1 MTQSAGAPLD
11 HSFCCVSEIF
21 LIQSGRNLARV
32 GPQPFHELDI
42 PVVMK
47 VARVH
52 SFSRNK
58 FLVPAGIVVICC
70 VERLVQV
77 ADKVK

>member
-58 FLVPAGIVVICC
+58 FLVPAGIVV
-70 VERLVQV
+70 VGGVQRLVQV
-77 ADKVK
+77 TDEVQ